1 MASITFDKLAYTHSL
16 RAGGFSE
23 QQAEASAHALDQAFR
38 DSVATREDL
47 RRVEERLSAE
57 TATLRSEMAQPVEVR
72 GELKHEIIQQK
83 ADLQK
88 WIIPLF
94 LGQAALIVA
103 LVKLL

>member
-23 QQAEASAHALDQAFR
+23 QQAEASAHALDQALR

-47 RRVEERLSAE
+47 REVKANLGLVEANLLRELANVRAE
-57 TATLRSEMAQPVEVR
+57 LR
-72 GELKHEIIQQK
+72 HDIIQHK
-83 ADLQK
+83 ADLLK
-88 WIIPLF
+88 WVVPLF

-103 LVKLL
+103 LIKLL